1 MAQKDI
7 EAQKHEDVG
16 PVGLIVIALLRITKS
31 VLFPVITLNQQ
42 ENIT

>member
-16 PVGLIVIALLRITKS
+16 PVGLMVIAIVRITKS
-31 VLFPVITLNQQ
+31 VFQVITLNQQ
-42 ENIT
+42 ENIA